1 MSFFFYQWMEHALRG
16 SLLRGQSLVGFGV
29 IMQSMDTLAIEGI
42 RVDGEVDSFTP
53 ITNHFH
59 G

>member
-1 MSFFFYQWMEHALRG
+1 MEHALLD
-16 SLLRGQSLVGFGV
+16 SLLRGQSLVDFGV
-29 IMQSMDTLAIEGI
+29 IMQSMDTLAIEAM
-42 RVDGEVDSFTP
+42 VDGEVDTFTP